1 MAKIVIEDE
10 IEFEAVEWGLTKE
23 IVTPHNTGSEK
34 IKVIITEF
42 LPGYIHERHTHP
54 DQEEVIYVLSGN
66 GRARTTEEERE
77 IGPGTVIY
85 IPAAEPH
92 TIWNDSRTE
101 SLRILI
107 VKSPPNEKGEKE

>member
-1 MAKIVIEDE
+1 MARIIIEDE
-10 IEFEAVEWGLTKE
+10 IEFESVEWGLTKE
-23 IVTPHNTGSEK
+23 IVAPHNTGSEK

-42 LPGYIHERHTHP
+42 LPGHVHERHTHSG
-54 DQEEVIYVLSGN
+54 QEEVVYVLSGQ
-66 GRARTTEEERE
+66 GMARTTEEEKE

-101 SLRILI
+101 SLKILI
-107 VKSPPNEKGEKE
+107 VKSPPNEKEAKG